1 MRLFATLAS
10 SYALR
15 IDRGLPVHRLV
26 GLARAAA
33 GLTAEHVAVALGISE
48 SSYRRLE
55 SGARTARRGEL
66 IAIAQITG
74 QDLELFEGAS
84 SPNAAV
90 ASNVTPSASAVKASA
105 PSQRKGS
112 RALSRR
118 LEKGARA

>member
-1 MRLFATLAS
+1 MAHGATL
-10 SYALR
+10 R
-15 IDRGLPVHRLV
+15 VDRQLPVHRLV

-33 GLTAEHVAVALGISE
+33 GLTAEHVAEALGISE

-84 SPNAAV
+84 FDNAAESGTLSGT
-90 ASNVTPSASAVKASA
+90 AAKIKAAA

-112 RALSRR
+112 RALRRR
-118 LEKGARA
+118 LQKGARA